1 MRTRRE
7 NRGRNAAAANRVAL
21 IGAAREQFASEGFDA
36 SLSAIARQAGVGQGS
51 LYRHFPDRVS
61 LALAVFDDNVAALEA
76 LAATPA
82 STLDDLLALITEQT
96 AASVAFIDMLHAS
109 DEDPRLHNVV
119 SRVRDLLDDK
129 LRGAQRDGRIRATVT
144 ADDLLLAVRMVAGLL
159 AKSVP
164 GERRDLADRAW
175 VMLRP
180 AITA

>member
-21 IGAAREQFASEGFDA
+21 LGAAREQFASEGFDA

-61 LALAVFDDNVAALEA
+61 LVLAVFDDNVTALEA
-76 LAATPA
+76 LAAAPA
-82 STLDDLLALITEQT
+82 STLDDLLALITAQT
-96 AASVAFIDMLHAS
+96 AASVAFIDMLHAA
-109 DEDPRLHNVV
+109 DEDRRLLDVV
-119 SRVRDLLDDK
+119 SRVRALLEGK
-129 LRGAQRDGRIRATVT
+129 LEAAQRDGAIRATVT
-144 ADDLLLAVRMVAGLL
+144 PDDLLLAVRMVAGLL

-164 GERRDLADRAW
+164 AERRDLAERAW
-175 VMLRP
+175 AMLRP

>member
-61 LALAVFDDNVAALEA
+61 LALAVFDDNVTALEA

-82 STLDDLLALITEQT
+82 STLDDLLTLITEQT

-109 DEDPRLHNVV
+109 DEDPRLHEVV
-119 SRVRDLLDDK
+119 GRVRALLEGK
-129 LRGAQRDGRIRATVT
+129 LLAAQRGGAIRATVT
-144 ADDLLLAVRMVAGLL
+144 PDDLLLAVRMVAGLL
-159 AKSVP
+159 AKSTP
-164 GERRDLADRAW
+164 AERRDLADRAW
-175 VMLRP
+175 AMLRP
-180 AITA
+180 AITG